1 MKKLII
7 DRFAAYLL
15 GSEAWGHL
23 QAIVHIVEDPNKSGA
38 QKRNEALEL
47 FAKLGLTI
55 AGFLLNLGLELA
67 VAKLRSK

>member
-7 DRFAAYLL
+7 DRFAAYIL
-15 GSEAWGHL
+15 GSTVWGHL
-23 QAIVHIVEDPNKSGA
+23 QAIVHIVEDPNKSGQ
-38 QKRNEALEL
+38 QKRSEAIEN
-47 FAKLGLTI
+47 FGKLGLSI